1 GESNGRGGAVMSRR
15 PAHILSMLAELLRRF
30 WWATVSGFS
39 VIGGTMYGGAP
50 VAAAWQRYVDPRYD
64 PPAEPDSEPG
74 SERLQ
79 PTERACPVAD
89 DVIRREAARGVA
101 ELESF
106 LAAYRDIPR
115 GDRP

>member
-1 GESNGRGGAVMSRR
+1 MSRR
-15 PAHILSMLAELLRRF
+15 PAHILSMLADFLRRF

-50 VAAAWQRYVDPRYD
+50 VAAAWQRYVDPRDD
-64 PPAEPDSEPG
+64 PPAEPDSELDP
-74 SERLQ
+74 ERLQ